1 MLWLIILMWQN
12 TPNNVKRKT
21 GFLLGLMLMLS
32 VLAAT
37 HIVDITPEHH
47 TSHHCEL
54 FSINQFITA
63 HSLPLIPEVHSEF
76 TVAITEP
83 IRSLK
88 RLYFSYLARSP
99 PVKILNY
106 HYFLN

>member
-1 MLWLIILMWQN
+1 MWKN

-37 HIVDITPEHH
+37 HMVDIDPDHH

-54 FSINQFITA
+54 FSINQLITA
-63 HSLPLIPEVHSEF
+63 HSLPQVPESHSEF
-76 TVAITEP
+76 TATITESV
-83 IRSLK
+83 ISLQ
-88 RLYFSYLARSP
+88 RLYFAYLARSP
-99 PVKILNY
+99 PVNIA
-106 HYFLN
+106 

>member
-1 MLWLIILMWQN
+1 MWQN

-37 HIVDITPEHH
+37 HIVDIDPDHH

-63 HSLPLIPEVHSEF
+63 HSLPQVPEFHSEF
-76 TVAITEP
+76 TATITESV
-83 IRSLK
+83 ISLQ
-88 RLYFSYLARSP
+88 RLYFAYLARSP
-99 PVKILNY
+99 PVNIA
-106 HYFLN
+106 

>member
-1 MLWLIILMWQN
+1 MWQN

-37 HIVDITPEHH
+37 HIVDIIPEHH

-54 FSINQFITA
+54 FSINQLITP
-63 HSLPLIPEVHSEF
+63 HSLPQLPEFPSAF
-76 TVAITEP
+76 TVAITESVIP
-83 IRSLK
+83 LQ
-88 RLYFSYLARSP
+88 RLYFAYLARSP
-99 PVKILNY
+99 PVKIA
-106 HYFLN
+106 